1 MRVGGIGGGIFVFLP
16 QKGFFLCLKLVERA
30 FFGGD
35 VGLQLLFLGVAVFF
49 ARFGSFVKRIGLLKL
64 RGLLFNLCLQKAF
77 AFGFG
82 FFRIQFGGFA
92 DLQIGDFFGECADVG
107 IGLFERRI
115 DFIALLFFLCH
126 TRAQGIDGGGMGSK
140 RRAFFFFFGN
150 RRGKLGFD
158 FVGGFGFGKT
168 NAGRDLVFALVDV
181 RNVVFRNRTQLFK
194 AVLFFLERGN
204 LAPGIFG
211 VVGDKLLFVE

>member
-1 MRVGGIGGGIFVFLP
+1 
-16 QKGFFLCLKLVERA
+16 
-30 FFGGD
+30 
-35 VGLQLLFLGVAVFF
+35 
-49 ARFGSFVKRIGLLKL
+49 
-64 RGLLFNLCLQKAF
+64 
-77 AFGFG
+77 
-82 FFRIQFGGFA
+82 
-92 DLQIGDFFGECADVG
+92 
-107 IGLFERRI
+107 
-115 DFIALLFFLCH
+115 
-126 TRAQGIDGGGMGSK
+126 MGSK